1 MANLG
6 SVPVRKRAGQRRE
19 RITLWSSSSAVDGL
33 LSQTPGQFTQ
43 FGADWAAIDENLW
56 VKDASEHGK
65 TYEVSV
71 KYRSDIVTEFETSKK
86 RVQIRGTG
94 LTLNLLEIENPER
107 RNRDL
112 VLHCAV
118 A

>member
-1 MANLG
+1 MAGRLG
-6 SVPVRKRAGQRRE
+6 PLRKGAGQRRQ

-33 LSQTPGQFTQ
+33 LSQTEGQFSQ
-43 FGADWAAIDENLW
+43 FGQAWAAMDEVLW

-65 TYEVSV
+65 TYEVTI
-71 KYRSDIVTEFETSKK
+71 KYRSDVVAEFETSKK
-86 RVQIRGTG
+86 RVQVRGAG
-94 LTLNLLEIENPER
+94 VTLNLLEIENPER

>member
-1 MANLG
+1 MPNQGL
-6 SVPVRKRAGQRRE
+6 PVRKRAGQRRE
-19 RITLWSSSSAVDGL
+19 RVTLWSSTAAVDTL
-33 LSQTPGQFTQ
+33 LSQTPGDFTQ
-43 FGADWAAIDENLW
+43 FGSDWAAMDEILW

-65 TYEVSV
+65 TYEVTI

-86 RVQIRGTG
+86 RVQVRGAG
-94 LTLNLLEIENPER
+94 VTLNLLEIENPER

-112 VLHCAV
+112 VLHCGA